1 MGRVQPAPEDDVAQ
15 YTWPTREEWAAK
27 AEHSVRTSC
36 YTSQRVSD
44 FPSEWLTFD
53 QLMEARRL
61 VASIVKATRPAI
73 NREARA
79 ARADAD
85 EERLRIVLGARAQ
98 LNDGNKYSLAL
109 YREAGR
115 LAQAWTNIAGA
126 ARTAGTDGPEADRLN
141 SLAVEMLAN
150 RDTAAK
156 ADLAAAIE
164 REVAKRNSDEGWAAE
179 LERRARIDAGPVITR
194 YPN

>member
-1 MGRVQPAPEDDVAQ
+1 MAQ
-15 YTWPTREEWAAK
+15 YPWPTRDEWAAK
-27 AEHSVRTSC
+27 AEYSVRTSC
-36 YTSQRVSD
+36 YLSQRVSD

-61 VASIVKATRPAI
+61 VAAIVKTARTAI

-79 ARADAD
+79 AKANDD

-109 YREAGR
+109 YREADR

-126 ARTAGTDGPEADRLN
+126 AHTAGTGGPEADRLN
-141 SLAVEMLAN
+141 SLAVEMLSN
-150 RDTAAK
+150 RNAAAK
-156 ADLAAAIE
+156 ADLEAAIA
-164 REVAKRNSDEGWAAE
+164 REIAKRNSDEGWAAE

-194 YPN
+194 YPA